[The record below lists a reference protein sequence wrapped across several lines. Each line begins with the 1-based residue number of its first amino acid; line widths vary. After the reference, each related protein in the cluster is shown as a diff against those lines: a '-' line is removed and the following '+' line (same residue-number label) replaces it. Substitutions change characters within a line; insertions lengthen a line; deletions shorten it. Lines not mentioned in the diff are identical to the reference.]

1 MYVQNKNK
9 ETQYIFMR
17 NDFYFIVIFIE
28 NEGKVEN
35 KFKIGTIIII
45 IITMIKFIKLIY
57 K

>member
-1 MYVQNKNK
+1 
-9 ETQYIFMR
+9 MR